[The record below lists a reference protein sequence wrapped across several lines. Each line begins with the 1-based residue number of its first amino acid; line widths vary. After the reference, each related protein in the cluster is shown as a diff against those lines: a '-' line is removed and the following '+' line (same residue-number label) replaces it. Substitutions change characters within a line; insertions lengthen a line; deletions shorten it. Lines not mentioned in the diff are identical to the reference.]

1 MEHRNRNKFSNR
13 QQLTCSKKIQ
23 LVDQSILRNFESLR
37 NGTAINRPEGYI
49 VLEQHNQ
56 CVYPLHQIVKI

>member
-1 MEHRNRNKFSNR
+1 MEHHNRNKLSNR

-23 LVDQSILRNFESLR
+23 LVDHSILRNFESLR